1 MKTTFLL
8 TLFLVFAFIPSA
20 KADLVDTDG
29 DPIRNG
35 GSYYIFPALWRH
47 GGPVSLQAK
56 GNETCPLTVVQA
68 FSELA
73 HGWPTRLSSPYR
85 ILFLPT
91 DFIMEFIVES
101 PPNCAATPARWT
113 IVGGEDETK
122 QVKLEEYEPEDTI
135 MSTSTRGWFKI
146 QTYHGT
152 TYKMVYCPTDDD
164 PCRALGLSKDEKINR
179 PLVIADDDD
188 DPFVVVFRK
197 VESPAD

>member
-8 TLFLVFAFIPSA
+8 TLFLVFAFMPSA

-35 GSYYIFPALWRH
+35 GSYYIFPALWDAAA
-47 GGPVSLQAK
+47 PSASAAK
-56 GNETCPLTVVQA
+56 
-68 FSELA
+68 
-73 HGWPTRLSSPYR
+73 
-85 ILFLPT
+85 

-135 MSTSTRGWFKI
+135 MSTSTRG
-146 QTYHGT
+146 
-152 TYKMVYCPTDDD
+152 
-164 PCRALGLSKDEKINR
+164 RENNR